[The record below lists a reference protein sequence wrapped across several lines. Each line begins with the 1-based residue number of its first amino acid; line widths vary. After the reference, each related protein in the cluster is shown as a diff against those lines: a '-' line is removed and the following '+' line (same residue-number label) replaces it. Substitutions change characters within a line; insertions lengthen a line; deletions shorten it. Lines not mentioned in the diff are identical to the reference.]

1 MRGAQPALEV
11 DGVFVMDGDSTIRA
25 CDFLSLE
32 PKAELRAPIIDAL
45 LVQMQGTTTDVLVMS
60 TLFAGKLFSHN
71 GLRAVFKM
79 CGTRKEDPKPWWVH
93 AAADPSVLS
102 ASPWLF
108 DRPSPWRYM
117 LIPVATNDEGVVRGG
132 GSPGDHWVFVVVEL
146 VSCRIAYCDSCLSVR
161 SLENLLLHTVPF
173 TQAAPILGP
182 HTQLTHPPP
191 KPTHACAAQR
201 SGTNAKSVGSLL
213 SGVRDF
219 LGEEFRRCVG
229 LPFAGVEFQV
239 TWPGGRTTRAR

>member
-71 GLRAVFKM
+71 GLRAVFNM

-102 ASPWLF
+102 TSPWLF

-161 SLENLLLHTVPF
+161 SHKNLLLHTVPF

-182 HTQLTHPPP
+182 HTQLTPPP
-191 KPTHACAAQR
+191 KTHARLHCTAVGHERKVRWLAAERCARLPGRGVPPVRRPPLRGHRVPGDLA
-201 SGTNAKSVGSLL
+201 GT
-213 SGVRDF
+213 
-219 LGEEFRRCVG
+219 
-229 LPFAGVEFQV
+229 
-239 TWPGGRTTRAR
+239 T